1 MGDAI
6 RSIHVST
13 EERYFTCRSCGA
25 KGEVQFIAVGDSGY
39 QTGSLLVD
47 VEPDDADVV
56 AEEAHMVDAERVAH
70 LIKCPSCKRRDPA
83 YLRWV
88 YLRVVLWFV
97 AALAMLAL
105 HRMFEGIYFYPLVVG
120 IVFALGGLWQIRV
133 EYLRIGRA
141 NRARIL
147 RLKPGNVPGLADA
160 NPVHTLPVAIATEKA
175 RPPKIVTP
183 IEGKPVERVEQ
194 RGADEEPAFL
204 RKS

>member
-13 EERYFTCRSCGA
+13 EERYFNCRNCGA

-47 VEPDDADVV
+47 LEPDDADVV
-56 AEEAHMVDAERVAH
+56 AEEARMVDAERVTH
-70 LIKCPSCKRRDPA
+70 LIKCPTCKQRDPA

-97 AALAMLAL
+97 FAVLAFVL
-105 HRMFEGIYFYPLVVG
+105 HRMFEGIYFYLLFFAIG
-120 IVFALGGLWQIRV
+120 FALAGLWQIRL

-141 NRARIL
+141 NSARIL
-147 RLKPGNVPGLADA
+147 RLKPGKHGSLADQK
-160 NPVHTLPVAIATEKA
+160 PVHTLPVVAS
-175 RPPKIVTP
+175 
-183 IEGKPVERVEQ
+183 KPVEKIAA
-194 RGADEEPAFL
+194 RGPDEEPAFL
-204 RKS
+204 RKD